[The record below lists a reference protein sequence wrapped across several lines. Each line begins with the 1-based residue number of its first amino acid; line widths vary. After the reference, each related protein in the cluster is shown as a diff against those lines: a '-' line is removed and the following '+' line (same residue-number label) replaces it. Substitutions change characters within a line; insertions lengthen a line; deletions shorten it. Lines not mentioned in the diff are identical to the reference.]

1 MRLINR
7 FEEKFPYVD
16 GSCRSVMKDLS
27 EEVALNLSC
36 SVVSLSS
43 FKGEYTNNM

>member
-36 SVVSLSS
+36 SVVSLAS